1 MTDTPGT
8 LDYGTLD
15 GLPSGTTTG
24 GRPFTYDLGTT
35 IGRARLLIPDRNP
48 LDYIFTDAEL
58 AGFATIEGDDARLV
72 AAAALEMMAASDAYT
87 FKANRVEDLQTNGPA
102 VAKALM
108 ERAATLR
115 ELSRIEE
122 DMSGGGFDWAE
133 QVTDVFTARERLL
146 DQWHRGAV

>member
-1 MTDTPGT
+1 MTVA
-8 LDYGTLD
+8 
-15 GLPSGTTTG
+15 S
-24 GRPFTYDLGTT
+24 FTYNLGTT
-35 IGRARLLIPDRNP
+35 AGRARLLIPDRDPENA
-48 LDYIFTDAEL
+48 IFSDEEL
-58 AGFATIEGDDARLV
+58 AGFAAIEGDDARLV

-115 ELSRIEE
+115 EQSRLEE
-122 DMSGGGFDWAE
+122 DKDGGAFDWAE

-146 DQWHRGAV
+146 DQVHRGVV

>member
-1 MTDTPGT
+1 MG
-8 LDYGTLD
+8 
-15 GLPSGTTTG
+15 
-24 GRPFTYDLGTT
+24 FTYNLGTT
-35 IGRARLLIPDRNP
+35 IGRARLLIPDRDP
-48 LDYIFTDAEL
+48 GAPIFSDEEIG
-58 AGFATIEGDDARLV
+58 GFLTVEGDDARLV
-72 AAAALEMMAASDAYT
+72 AAAALETMAASDVYT

-115 ELSRIEE
+115 ALSRLEE